1 MSELATIGP
10 MSCRSSSS
18 SEEACISASISG
30 KAFAKVSAAVF
41 PTWRMPS
48 ANNTLANGRDLLF
61 SMPSN
66 RLEIERSP
74 VRSRFTRS
82 VALS

>member
-1 MSELATIGP
+1 MADAES
-10 MSCRSSSS
+10 
-18 SEEACISASISG
+18 
-30 KAFAKVSAAVF
+30 
-41 PTWRMPS
+41 
-48 ANNTLANGRDLLF
+48 NNTLANGRDLLF